1 MYLETAEQDALYLI
15 MKSLWGRYADIFSS
29 RTHMFNEMTVD
40 VVQQAIES
48 NRACNSEMLSLLSG
62 LAAGA
67 AIGAHRKWLR
77 EALGDVAG
85 KLSNGTMRL
94 NGQACMVTTF
104 AVYRSEIE
112 LTFY

>member
-1 MYLETAEQDALYLI
+1 MYLQAAEQDALYVI
-15 MKSLWGRYADIFSS
+15 MKSLWGRYADIYSG

-40 VVQQAIES
+40 VVQQAIE
-48 NRACNSEMLSLLSG
+48 NHRAYNNEMLSLLSG

-77 EALGDVAG
+77 EALGDLAG
-85 KLSNGTMRL
+85 KLTSGTSGL
-94 NGQACMVTTF
+94 NGQACMATTF
-104 AVYRSEIE
+104 AVYRTEIE

>member
-1 MYLETAEQDALYLI
+1 
-15 MKSLWGRYADIFSS
+15 
-29 RTHMFNEMTVD
+29 
-40 VVQQAIES
+40 
-48 NRACNSEMLSLLSG
+48 MLGLLSG

-77 EALGDVAG
+77 EALGDVTG
-85 KLSNGTMRL
+85 KLSNGTTRL

-104 AVYRSEIE
+104 AVYRNEIE